1 MVKSVDA
8 AVKNNSRAETFK
20 SMCGP
25 RTERQ
30 ANARGYYWVKMVFD
44 GAVIRALR
52 RSSPGAMEHS
62 IDGLSANVFNER
74 LRKLTRYGLLDK
86 RSFAEMPP
94 RVEHHLTPLG
104 VKLGGIIEQIEN
116 LETN

>member
-1 MVKSVDA
+1 
-8 AVKNNSRAETFK
+8 
-20 SMCGP
+20 MCGP

-62 IDGLSANVFNER
+62 IDGLSAKVFNER

-94 RVEHHLTPLG
+94 RVEHRIWRSGLNAERRESWHFSRQNISRFEKFDL
-104 VKLGGIIEQIEN
+104 IECR
-116 LETN
+116 